1 MLDEK
6 LLNIYKIYP
15 FCSISITDKSNV
27 HMVII
32 DVELYFRG
40 KHLPIRNNVTF
51 TLKEINNDE
60 NLQNYLVEKT
70 LEQIR
75 YFIDHTLKN
84 EV

>member
-27 HMVII
+27 NSVFI
-32 DVELYFRG
+32 DVEFYFRG
-40 KHLPIRNNVTF
+40 KHLPIRNGVQF
-51 TLKEINNDE
+51 TLDEINKDE
-60 NLQNYLVEKT
+60 RLQNYLVDTT

-75 YFIDHTLKN
+75 HFIDHTLKN
-84 EV
+84 EI